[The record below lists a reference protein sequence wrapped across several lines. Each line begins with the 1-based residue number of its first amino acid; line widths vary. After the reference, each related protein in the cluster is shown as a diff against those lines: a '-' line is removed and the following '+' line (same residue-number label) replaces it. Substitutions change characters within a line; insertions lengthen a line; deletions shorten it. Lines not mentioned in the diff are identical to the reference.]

1 RRADP
6 WRWSALRSTRGDA
19 AARRAGCP
27 GPAGHDVAGTFVLD
41 AHLPFGPGEVGLA
54 EAGAA
59 GAEEDVQVRDW
70 QPGPKDREA
79 QRRLGWGV
87 GSDPDGPQHLAE
99 FACPAPAVLAEELL
113 QLGRGGV
120 GSVAVL

>member
-1 RRADP
+1 VRPVLRRP
-6 WRWSALRSTRGDA
+6 SAALGA
-19 AARRAGCP
+19 LALLVAI
-27 GPAGHDVAGTFVLD
+27 DVAGTCVLD
-41 AHLPFGPGEVGLA
+41 AHLPCGPGEVGLA

-87 GSDPDGPQHLAE
+87 GSDPDVPQHLAE
-99 FACPAPAVLAEELL
+99 FACPAPAVLAEE
-113 QLGRGGV
+113 
-120 GSVAVL
+120 